1 MCVFMP
7 QQKLYLVSPA
17 AAAAATQVQHYTQR
31 SRTNN
36 ESSRDSDT
44 KRNDRTTVQM
54 HLQHC

>member
-17 AAAAATQVQHYTQR
+17 AAAAMTQVQHYTQQR

-36 ESSRDSDT
+36 ESSRDSDD
-44 KRNDRTTVQM
+44 KAK
-54 HLQHC
+54 